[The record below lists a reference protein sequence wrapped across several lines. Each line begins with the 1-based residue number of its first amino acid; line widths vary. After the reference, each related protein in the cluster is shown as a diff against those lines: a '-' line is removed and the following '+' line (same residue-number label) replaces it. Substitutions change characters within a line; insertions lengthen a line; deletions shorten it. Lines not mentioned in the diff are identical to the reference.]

1 MAQELARRPMEGM
14 EPASRRYP
22 PLPVKAPGEF
32 VVGSLEWVASAAYGG
47 KDQMMEL
54 AWSLAASQGGEC
66 RAEFREF
73 IDAWLHYEQQYKDG
87 LLEARATLNQIA
99 VALKGKFSAAEFVE
113 WLARGVSHMCN
124 LVARQKLALETDGII
139 QMATQMAKTPDGFRD
154 RKMLLEATGIV
165 SSGPAIQIQNNQV
178 AVGKVQMG
186 ARERE
191 EMKTPLLKFRQTIEG
206 VDDAVRGQVVDGE
219 VIEDA

>member
-1 MAQELARRPMEGM
+1 MSDQLMRRPMESM

-22 PLPVKAPGEF
+22 PLPVRAPGEF

-66 RAEFREF
+66 RPEFREF
-73 IDAWLHYEQQYKDG
+73 IDAWLHYEQQHAEG
-87 LLEARATLNQIA
+87 TLEARATLNQIA
-99 VALKGKFSAAEFVE
+99 MALKGKFGAAEFVE

-139 QMATQMAKTPDGFRD
+139 EMAVQVAKTPDGFRD
-154 RKMLLEATGIV
+154 RKMLLESQGIV
-165 SSGPAIQIQNNQV
+165 TTAPAISIQNNQV
-178 AVGKVQMG
+178 AVGKVSMG

-191 EMKTPLLKFRQTIEG
+191 EMKSPLMKFRGTMQG
-206 VDDAVRGQVVDGE
+206 VDDAVRGQVIDGE
-219 VIEDA
+219 VIDE